1 MNKGEYLRE
10 TVELVSSIET
20 RFLELGSR
28 LWKIK
33 TDQLWVMRYET
44 YEDFLESARIKPSVA
59 SILTRVYDTYVVI
72 GGSTIEKLK
81 GIGYSNLYEAIPLL
95 KENSVETV
103 INMAKTL
110 TRNEI
115 QQETREEMHG
125 DCKHEKII
133 CICATCKKRLDGP
146 KND

>member
-10 TVELVSSIET
+10 TVELVHSIET
-20 RFLELGSR
+20 RFMELGAR

-33 TDQLWVMRYET
+33 TEQLWLMRYET
-44 YEDFLESARIKPSVA
+44 YEDFLESAHIKPSVA
-59 SILTRVYDTYVVI
+59 SILNRVYSTYVVT
-72 GGSTIEKLK
+72 GGATIEQLK

-95 KENSVETV
+95 ESNDVKTV

-115 QQETREEMHG
+115 QQETREEIHG
-125 DCKHEKII
+125 DCKHLIVV
-133 CICATCKKRLDGP
+133 CICATCKKRIDKP
-146 KND
+146 NK